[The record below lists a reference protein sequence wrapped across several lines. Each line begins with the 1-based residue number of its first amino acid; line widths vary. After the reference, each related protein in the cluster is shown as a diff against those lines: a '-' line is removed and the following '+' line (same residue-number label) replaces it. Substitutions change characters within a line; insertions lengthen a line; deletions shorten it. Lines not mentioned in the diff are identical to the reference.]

1 MPGTGQGLSIAK
13 QIIEGHGGMIVIKS
27 KPGVGTAVYF
37 TLPLTS
43 PVSIE
48 LPHLQMD
55 MEGETVRL
63 DTEDEL

>member
-1 MPGTGQGLSIAK
+1 LSLAK
-13 QIIEGHGGMIVIKS
+13 QIIEAHGGMIQIKS

-43 PVSIE
+43 PVSLE

-63 DTEDEL
+63 QTDEI